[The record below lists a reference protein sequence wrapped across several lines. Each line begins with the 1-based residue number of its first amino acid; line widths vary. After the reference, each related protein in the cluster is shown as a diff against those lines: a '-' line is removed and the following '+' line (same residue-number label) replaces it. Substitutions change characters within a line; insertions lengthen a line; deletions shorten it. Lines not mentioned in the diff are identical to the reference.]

1 MNNQQ
6 RMDEIASQFGNK
18 DKISMYLGRTPIY
31 PGKDVSNTTLS
42 RLENALRSPES
53 EKGTLRVLEQTPI
66 SSTRE
71 LVYRSSQG
79 ELNFDPRNI
88 AQKFQS
94 NSLSQKPEIPLP
106 QQAIKQTSKEV
117 LPKEQSLTFENK
129 TGTNNFA
136 KDELSSSASFDSRSG
151 RQIFSMPLNSSQPK
165 LDERMP
171 KEADIGEVKTKDNSS
186 LVESQPHRPHKQ
198 IFSVPLNPT
207 PIELDAKM
215 PEVVNPNKA
224 TERGSVEQALASAN
238 ARIDSLQAQLKDTQK
253 SLEDLS
259 KFVRNDNLKS
269 WAEHK
274 VTEVTKTSQSIAE
287 QAKTKVMQWVQT
299 KTVQVKLA
307 IHDKVNDVKTAAQD
321 KVNEIKTTAQSK
333 VNEVKTV
340 AQDKVNEVK
349 SVAQNK
355 VSEVKT
361 ATQLKGI
368 EFKESVREQANK
380 FLAPVN
386 SKEVERAAKHI
397 VREFGDG
404 KSYNK
409 AATHS
414 FQLNDKNE
422 LSVARKSD
430 GAVIYQKGELTKAA
444 TSNDILKLNAL
455 PTVVN
460 QIKDKQMQSTSKK
473 QMEVGS

>member
-1 MNNQQ
+1 ME
-6 RMDEIASQFGNK
+6 RIASQFGDK
-18 DKISMYLGRTPIY
+18 EKISIYLGRSPIY
-31 PGKDVSNTTLS
+31 PGKDVSNTTLA

-66 SSTRE
+66 LSTKE
-71 LVYRSSQG
+71 LIYRSSQG

-94 NSLSQKPEIPLP
+94 NSLAQKPEISSV
-106 QQAIKQTSKEV
+106 QQTSKN
-117 LPKEQSLTFENK
+117 EQSLNSENK
-129 TGTNNFA
+129 TGTNKNLA
-136 KDELSSSASFDSRSG
+136 KDEFYSSASFDSRSG
-151 RQIFSMPLNSSQPK
+151 RQIFSVPLDYNQPK
-165 LDERMP
+165 LDEKIP
-171 KEADIGEVKTKDNSS
+171 NSADPVEVETNGISS
-186 LVESQPHRPHKQ
+186 LNESQPHRPHKQ

-207 PIELDAKM
+207 PVELDALM
-215 PEVVNPNKA
+215 PEVVNPGNV
-224 TERGSVEQALASAN
+224 TERSSTEQALANAN

-253 SLEDLS
+253 SLEELS

-274 VTEVTKTSQSIAE
+274 VTEVAKTSQSIAE
-287 QAKTKVMQWVQT
+287 QAKSKVMQWVHT

-307 IHDKVNDVKTAAQD
+307 IHDKVNEVKVAAQDKVNEVRTSAQGKVNEVKTAAQD
-321 KVNEIKTTAQSK
+321 KVNE
-333 VNEVKTV
+333 VK
-340 AQDKVNEVK
+340 E
-349 SVAQNK
+349 SAQNK
-355 VSEVKT
+355 VTEVRT
-361 ATQLKGI
+361 AAQLKGI

-386 SKEVERAAKHI
+386 SKEVEKAAKHV

-404 KSYNK
+404 KNYNK

-414 FQLNDKNE
+414 FHLNDKNE
-422 LSVARKSD
+422 LSIARQSD

-444 TSNDILKLNAL
+444 NSHDILKLNAL

-460 QIKDKQMQSTSKK
+460 QIKDKQMHSAPKQ